1 MYPLLRC
8 LHCCK
13 TLVAFLHCQMPAAD
27 SHKRFEVDF
36 NFPRRS
42 LSEAL
47 TAAAATAT
55 PLGESGQPT
64 TVQEVTLGALDIAT
78 DMVFHVRM
86 L

>member
-1 MYPLLRC
+1 MP
-8 LHCCK
+8 
-13 TLVAFLHCQMPAAD
+13 TAVAN
-27 SHKRFEVDF
+27 KRFEVDF

-47 TAAAATAT
+47 AAAATAAT

-64 TVQEVTLGALDIAT
+64 TMQEVTLGALGIAT